1 MLASKVAVL
10 KCHHGIAVKC
20 FRYQDTRPTD
30 PSLVRSLILAVSIA
44 IFQTCFSCYKD
55 KWIAATD
62 IYIYIYIPR
71 RKSGIYWIQVRRAA
85 AAAAAAAAVEISLWT
100 R

>member
-20 FRYQDTRPTD
+20 FWYQDTRPTD

-44 IFQTCFSCYKD
+44 IFQTCFSYYKD

-62 IYIYIYIPR
+62 YYIYILYYIVLSPLT
-71 RKSGIYWIQVRRAA
+71 
-85 AAAAAAAAVEISLWT
+85 AVLQSINFTAS
-100 R
+100 